1 MGTIRLEGVKDS
13 RSPLRRRWWQPLITL
28 LSQGWEDTMCSGS
41 LNDRNGLVGAHAWG
55 WH

>member
-13 RSPLRRRWWQPLITL
+13 RSPLRRRWRQPLITL

-41 LNDRNGLVGAHAWG
+41 LNDRNGLMGTHAWG